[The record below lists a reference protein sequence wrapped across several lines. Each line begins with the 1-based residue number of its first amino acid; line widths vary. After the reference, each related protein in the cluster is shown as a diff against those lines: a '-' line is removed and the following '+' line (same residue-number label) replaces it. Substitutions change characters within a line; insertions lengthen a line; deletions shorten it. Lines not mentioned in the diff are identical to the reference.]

1 MTSRLSVR
9 GLRRSY
15 GATRALAGV
24 ALEVA
29 PGSVHAVLGENGAGK
44 STLMKILA
52 GGETADAGEVRLD
65 GNVFLPGGAAE
76 AQRLGVA
83 LVSQER
89 ALCPHLTVA
98 ENIALGVEPRLR
110 GALPLLDRARMRRE
124 AEARLAEVL
133 GETGRIPVD
142 ALAAD
147 LPIAEQQLVEIARA
161 LSRGGAGPSAA
172 AVARCKVLILDE
184 PTSSLGRED
193 AARLFALARR
203 LRGEGVSILYVS
215 HFLEEIVALA
225 DHYTVL
231 RDGATVA
238 SGAVAGTT
246 TAELVTA
253 MAGRRVDQLFVR
265 SARAP
270 GEVGLEVE
278 GLASAPKPLAA
289 SFTLRRGEVL
299 GIAGLMGA
307 GRTELLRALF
317 GLNARTAGTV
327 RLGGRALGHATPS
340 ECLAAGVGLLSED
353 RQGEGL
359 LLSRSIAENVTLSK
373 LDGLG
378 LGEPGSWL
386 GKLSSALGLVA
397 PARADAVTERLI
409 ERLEIKCR
417 GPRQAVGELSG
428 GNQQKVA
435 LARLLHHDV
444 EVLLLDEPTRGIDVG
459 SRARIYTLIDELA
472 LAGRA
477 VVLCSSYLPEL
488 LGVCDRIAVMCRG
501 RLGPAR
507 PAEAWSER
515 ALLEAALGATPDAA
529 QDPARDAEQGAA

>member
-1 MTSRLSVR
+1 MSPRLSVK
-9 GLRRSY
+9 GLARSY

-52 GGETADAGEVRLD
+52 GGETADEGEVLLD
-65 GNVFLPGGAAE
+65 GAPFLPGGVAG

-110 GALPLLDRARMRRE
+110 GPVPLLDRARMRRE

-133 GETGRIPVD
+133 GEAGRVPVD
-142 ALAAD
+142 ALAGD

-161 LSRGGAGPSAA
+161 LSRGGSGGAGPA
-172 AVARCKVLILDE
+172 ARCKVLILDE

-193 AARLFALARR
+193 AARLFALTRR
-203 LRGEGVSILYVS
+203 LRDEGVSILYVS

-231 RDGATVA
+231 RDGASVA
-238 SGAVAGTT
+238 SGAVAETT

-270 GEVGLEVE
+270 GEVVLAVE
-278 GLASAPKPLAA
+278 GLAAPPKPLEA
-289 SFTLRRGEVL
+289 SFALRRGEVL

-317 GLNARTAGTV
+317 GLGARTAGTV
-327 RLGGRALGHATPS
+327 RLGGRALGHATPA
-340 ECLAAGVGLLSED
+340 ECLASGVGLLSED

-359 LLSRSIAENVTLSK
+359 LLSRSIAENVTLSR
-373 LDGLG
+373 LEGLG
-378 LGEPGSWL
+378 IGAPGSWL
-386 GKLSSALGLVA
+386 AKASSALGLVT
-397 PARADAVTERLI
+397 PARVDAVTERFI
-409 ERLEIKCR
+409 ARLEIKCR

-459 SRARIYTLIDELA
+459 SRARIYALIDELA

-507 PAEAWSER
+507 PAEAWTER
-515 ALLEAALGATPDAA
+515 PLLEAALGAAPDAA
-529 QDPARDAEQGAA
+529 PSPAAGAA

>member
-1 MTSRLSVR
+1 MTPRLSVK
-9 GLRRSY
+9 GLARSY
-15 GATRALAGV
+15 GATRALAGI

-52 GGETADAGEVRLD
+52 GGETADEGEVLLD
-65 GNVFLPGGAAE
+65 GAPFLPGGVAG

-110 GALPLLDRARMRRE
+110 GPVPLLDRARMRRE

-133 GETGRIPVD
+133 GEAGRIPVD

-161 LSRGGAGPSAA
+161 LSRGGAGPGAGAA
-172 AVARCKVLILDE
+172 ARCKVLILDE

-203 LRGEGVSILYVS
+203 LRDEGVSILYVS

-225 DHYTVL
+225 DRYTVL
-231 RDGATVA
+231 RDGASVA
-238 SGAVAGTT
+238 SGAVAETT

-265 SARAP
+265 SPRAP
-270 GEVGLEVE
+270 GEVVLAVD
-278 GLASAPKPLAA
+278 GLAAAPKPLEA
-289 SFTLRRGEVL
+289 SLALRRGEVL

-317 GLNARTAGTV
+317 GLGARTAGTV
-327 RLGGRALGHATPS
+327 RLRGRELGPATPG
-340 ECLAAGVGLLSED
+340 ECLAAGMGLLSED

-373 LDGLG
+373 LEGLG
-378 LGEPGSWL
+378 VGAPGSWL
-386 GKLSSALGLVA
+386 AKASSALGLVT

-409 ERLEIKCR
+409 GRLEIKCQ
-417 GPRQAVGELSG
+417 GPGQAVGELSG

-459 SRARIYTLIDELA
+459 SRARIYALIDELA
-472 LAGRA
+472 LGGRA

-488 LGVCDRIAVMCRG
+488 LGVCDRVAVMCRG
-501 RLGPAR
+501 RLGAAR
-507 PAEAWSER
+507 PAEAWTER
-515 ALLEAALGATPDAA
+515 ALLED
-529 QDPARDAEQGAA
+529 